1 MLLKFLDSKDSVAN
15 NFLLYSPSPQESLP
29 LGEKAGGKN
38 PSYCVSFLNSRD
50 RRTGKM
56 IKRLDYCWRLFA
68 TGLSFSV
75 FGVGGFLLWVLVF
88 PLLNVMPASL
98 CRRRQRAQKCVHYSF
113 YVFIGLMH
121 RMGIMTYEINGLDK
135 LNRPGQLI
143 LANHPTLIDI
153 VFLLSRIPTASCI
166 VKKKLWHNPC
176 MKGPIINAGY
186 ISNEEPE
193 QMIKSCAD
201 YLKSG
206 GIMIVFPESTRTVP
220 GTEYKFQRGAAAIAL
235 QAGSVVTPVTLRCS
249 PGTLTKA
256 EKWYQIPERKF
267 HLSMTVGD
275 DIALDNFQTIMPRSV
290 AIRRFNRHLQD
301 YFTQQRRYHE

>member
-1 MLLKFLDSKDSVAN
+1 MK
-15 NFLLYSPSPQESLP
+15 
-29 LGEKAGGKN
+29 
-38 PSYCVSFLNSRD
+38 
-50 RRTGKM
+50 
-56 IKRLDYCWRLFA
+56 KRLNYYWRLFA

-75 FGVGGFLLWVLVF
+75 FGIGGFLLWIVAF
-88 PLLNVMPASL
+88 PVLNVIPESPPKK
-98 CRRRQRAQKCVHYSF
+98 RQRAQKCVHYSF

-121 RMGIMTYEINGLDK
+121 RIGIMTYEINGLEK

-186 ISNEEPE
+186 ISNEDPE
-193 QMIKSCAD
+193 QMINSCAD

-206 GIMIVFPESTRTVP
+206 GILVIFPESTRTVP
-220 GTEYKFQRGAAAIAL
+220 NAKYKFQRGAATIAL
-235 QAGSVVTPVTLRCS
+235 QADTVVTPVTLHCVPS
-249 PGTLTKA
+249 TLTKV
-256 EKWYQIPERKF
+256 EKWYQIPERRF

-275 DIALDNFQTIMPRSV
+275 DIALDEFQAIAPRSIAV
-290 AIRRFNRHLQD
+290 RRFNSYLQD
-301 YFTQQRRYHE
+301 YFSQQRNHHE